1 MSAVRRVLEETVTS
15 QLQGKAWQGEEEA
28 VWTISLTETI
38 KARVKGGWP
47 VRVDF
52 RSSVPSPWHVQ

>member
-28 VWTISLTETI
+28 VWTISLTEAI
-38 KARVKGGWP
+38 KTRVKGGCP
-47 VRVDF
+47 VRAHL
-52 RSSVPSPWHVQ
+52 RSGHAS